1 MYGLLRVL
9 SSLTPTIQV
18 ALSAE
23 LWAICD
29 INLVLRTKNKNGI
42 FLPKYL
48 QHKIHN
54 ARKETNFCPLLC
66 YDKLII
72 LTLFYWF

>member
-1 MYGLLRVL
+1 MYELLRVL

-29 INLVLRTKNKNGI
+29 INLVSRTRNKNGI

-48 QHKIHN
+48 QHGIHN
-54 ARKETNFCPLLC
+54 ARKETNLLS
-66 YDKLII
+66 
-72 LTLFYWF
+72 LTML

>member
-1 MYGLLRVL
+1 MYELLRVL

-29 INLVLRTKNKNGI
+29 INLVSRTRNKNGI

-48 QHKIHN
+48 QHRIHN
-54 ARKETNFCPLLC
+54 AKKEINLLS
-66 YDKLII
+66 
-72 LTLFYWF
+72 LTML

>member
-1 MYGLLRVL
+1 MYELLRVL

-29 INLVLRTKNKNGI
+29 INLVSRTRNKNGI

-48 QHKIHN
+48 QHRIHN
-54 ARKETNFCPLLC
+54 AKKETNLLS
-66 YDKLII
+66 
-72 LTLFYWF
+72 LTML

>member
-29 INLVLRTKNKNGI
+29 INLVPRTRNKNGT

-54 ARKETNFCPLLC
+54 AGKETNYFVAC
-66 YDKLII
+66 YVM
-72 LTLFYWF
+72 TN